1 MIYFVA
7 AVAAIAGMLFGFD
20 EGVIAGALHT
30 LRSQFAITAWDEGLM
45 TAAVPLGALFG
56 ALIAGYAADR
66 YGRRKTLIAASILF
80 IVGALVASAI
90 TAIWMLSAARL
101 MLGVAIGIA
110 AMVAPLY
117 ISENAPASR
126 RGMLISIYQLAVT
139 LGILGAYIVNFALG
153 EAWRIMFLLGALP
166 AFALFIGMV
175 VLDETPRWLVAKGRN
190 QQALAALA
198 RIRAEPP
205 ESVNVR
211 NELADIESAYAAERS
226 RPAARW
232 SDLLS
237 PVAKPALIVGIGLFL
252 LQQLSG
258 INAVIYF
265 APTVFQEAGFDT
277 HDTQILATI
286 GIGIINVAMTVVGMA
301 LIDRIGRRRL
311 LALGFIGATLS
322 LGLIAVGA
330 LTEAQWLDIVAS
342 IGLALYIASFAVS
355 IGPLPWVMMAEIFPH
370 HVRGLGMSAATLANW
385 GFNFLVVF
393 SFPAMVSGLGLGG
406 VFTIYALACLAGVA
420 FTFRCVP
427 ETSGVTLE
435 QIEAHLKSGRPF
447 NQLRPAIAPAVPDP
461 AAVQSS
467 LALPR
472 EDADAILAAALA
484 FSPYRQSLTPLLDR
498 IGPIAY
504 DNHQVRVAL
513 HTIWVRADFA
523 NTGVLRRAHLG
534 SQASVLNLF
543 LEHIHYSSPAFL
555 SSVGEGQPDGDPEH
569 A

>member
-20 EGVIAGALHT
+20 EGIIAGALHM
-30 LRSQFAITAWDEGLM
+30 LRSQFDITAWDEGLM
-45 TAAVPLGALFG
+45 TAAVPLGALLG

-66 YGRRKTLIAASILF
+66 YGRRKTLIAASVLF
-80 IVGALVASAI
+80 IVGALAASAI

-101 MLGVAIGIA
+101 MLGLAIGIA
-110 AMVAPLY
+110 ALVAPLY

-126 RGMLISIYQLAVT
+126 RGMLISVYQLAVT

-153 EAWRIMFLLGALP
+153 EAWRTMFLLGALP
-166 AFALFIGMV
+166 ALALLVGMWA
-175 VLDETPRWLVAKGRN
+175 LDETPRWLIANGQN
-190 QQALAALA
+190 QQALTALA

-205 ESVNVR
+205 ESVSVKK
-211 NELADIESAYAAERS
+211 ELADIESAYAAQRS
-226 RPAARW
+226 HAARW

-277 HDTQILATI
+277 HNTQILATI
-286 GIGIINVAMTVVGMA
+286 GIGVVNVAMTVVGML

-322 LGLIAVGA
+322 LGMIAVGA
-330 LTEAQWLDIVAS
+330 LTEAQWLDIVAT

-355 IGPLPWVMMAEIFPH
+355 IGPLPWVMMAEIFPLQ
-370 HVRGLGMSAATLANW
+370 VRGLGMSAATLANW

-406 VFTIYALACLAGVA
+406 VFTIYALACLIGVV

-447 NQLRPAIAPAVPDP
+447 NQLRPAIAPERPDP
-461 AAVQSS
+461 AAVQDS

-472 EDADAILAAALA
+472 EDADAMLAAALA
-484 FSPYRQSLTPLLDR
+484 FSPYRQSLTPLLER
-498 IGPIAY
+498 IAQIAY

-513 HTIWVRADFA
+513 HAVWLRADFA

-534 SQASVLNLF
+534 PQARTLNLF
-543 LEHIHYSSPAFL
+543 LEHIHYSSPTFL
-555 SSVGEGQPDGDPEH
+555 SSVGEGRPDGDPEH